1 MTADKV
7 QWVIEQATPSR
18 SPRAHPGDERLR
30 QSRLRRRSDGEGEGL
45 VAYPGCP
52 LGATIAPMNDPIDN
66 EILEVLGGLRG
77 IDALAIFGSRACGR
91 SRPDSDL
98 DVAVLTVDINPAAR
112 RHLQSDIATALAH
125 LAPEG
130 RVDVVFL
137 DEAPE
142 LLRQRIMENGR
153 LLICT
158 APGLWREWRVRTM
171 REHGDRENVRRL
183 FREAQ
188 ARRFK
193 EGGIGD
199 RSGHAVESLER
210 TRELHR

>member
-1 MTADKV
+1 MDD
-7 QWVIEQATPSR
+7 W
-18 SPRAHPGDERLR
+18 
-30 QSRLRRRSDGEGEGL
+30 
-45 VAYPGCP
+45 
-52 LGATIAPMNDPIDN
+52 IDT
-66 EILEVLGGLRG
+66 EILEALGALHG
-77 IDALAIFGSRACGR
+77 IDALAVFGSRACGR

-98 DVAVLTVDINPAAR
+98 DVAVLTGDTNPAAR
-112 RHLQSDIATALAH
+112 RRLQSDIASALAH

-153 LLICT
+153 LLKCT
-158 APGLWREWRVRTM
+158 APSLWREWRVRTM

-188 ARRFK
+188 ARRLK
-193 EGGIGD
+193 EGTIGD